1 VLLLLSITL
10 LRASTIVK
18 ILEVSMNNNI
28 LLIEGVHPQA
38 QRLFEK
44 QDFHVSALTS
54 SASDEQLLQAGPY
67 VALGIRSRTELSSDF
82 FNQSGDLLSVGAFC
96 IGINQIHLQSA
107 TQKGIAVFNSP
118 YSNTRSVAEL
128 TLANIINLSRKITQL
143 NHLAH
148 LGKWKKTSQSSYEVR
163 GKVLGIIG
171 YGHIGSQVSVLAEAL
186 GMKIYYYDTQKKL
199 SLGNAQPVSSLEEI
213 LPLCDFLTLHVPQ
226 TPQTKNMITKKEFQ
240 KMKKGSYLINTS
252 RGSTVCLSDLVTT
265 LKEGHLN
272 GAAIDVFPEE
282 PSGNNE
288 VFSNDLQKM
297 DNVILTPH
305 IGGSTEEAQVGIAN
319 DVAQRLIDYLKRG
332 DSSGSVNFPQLS
344 PPPILNKE
352 RTLRVANIHKNTAGV
367 LSEINNLI
375 SKWNINVKTQYLA
388 TAADIGYVIIDIEL
402 EDQKKSLDIARAIQK
417 LETSIKTR
425 ILS

>member
-1 VLLLLSITL
+1 
-10 LRASTIVK
+10 
-18 ILEVSMNNNI
+18 MNNNI
-28 LLIEGVHPQA
+28 LLIEGIHPQA
-38 QRLFEK
+38 KELFEK
-44 QDFHVSALTS
+44 QAFNVSTLAS
-54 SASDEQLLQAGPY
+54 SASGEQLLKTNPY
-67 VALGIRSRTELSSDF
+67 VALGIRSRTELPSDF
-82 FNQSGDLLSVGAFC
+82 FNQSQDLLSVGAFC
-96 IGINQIHLQSA
+96 IGINQIDLESA
-107 TQKGIAVFNSP
+107 TQKGVAVFNSP

-128 TLANIINLSRKITQL
+128 TIANIINLSRKITQL
-143 NHLAH
+143 NHLVH

-186 GMKIYYYDTQKKL
+186 GMKVYYYDIQKKL
-199 SLGNAQPVSSLEEI
+199 SLGNARPLSSLEEI

-226 TPQTKNMITKKEFQ
+226 TPQTKNMITKKELQ

-252 RGSTVCLSDLVTT
+252 RGSTICLNDLVTV
-265 LKEGHLN
+265 LKEKHLN

-319 DVAQRLIDYLKRG
+319 DVAQRLIDYLKKG

-344 PPPILNKE
+344 PPVLNKE
-352 RTLRVANIHKNTAGV
+352 KTLRVANIHKNTAGV
-367 LSEINNLI
+367 LSEINSLV
-375 SKWNINVKTQYLA
+375 SKWDINVQTQYLA
-388 TAADIGYVIIDIEL
+388 TTSDIGYVIMDIEI
-402 EDQKKSLDIARAIQK
+402 EDQKKSLDIINTIQK
-417 LETSIKTR
+417 LNTSIKTR

>member
-1 VLLLLSITL
+1 
-10 LRASTIVK
+10 
-18 ILEVSMNNNI
+18 MNNNI
-28 LLIEGVHPQA
+28 LLIEGIHSQA
-38 QRLFEK
+38 KELFEK
-44 QDFHVSALTS
+44 QAFKVNTLAS
-54 SASDEQLLQAGPY
+54 SASGEQLLQADSY
-67 VALGIRSRTELSSDF
+67 AALGIRSRTELSSDF
-82 FNQSGDLLSVGAFC
+82 FNQSKDLLSVGAFC
-96 IGINQIHLQSA
+96 IGINQIDLESA
-107 TQKGIAVFNSP
+107 AQKGVAVFNSP

-186 GMKIYYYDTQKKL
+186 GMKVYYYDIQKKL
-199 SLGNAQPVSSLEEI
+199 SLGNAQPLLSLEEI
-213 LPLCDFLTLHVPQ
+213 LPLCDFLTFHVPQ
-226 TPQTKNMITKKEFQ
+226 TPQTKNMITKKELQ

-252 RGSTVCLSDLVTT
+252 RGSTICLIDLVTV
-265 LKEGHLN
+265 LKEKHLN

-282 PSGNNE
+282 PSSNNE
-288 VFSNDLQKM
+288 IFSNDLQKM

-319 DVAQRLIDYLKRG
+319 DVAQRLIDYLKKG

-344 PPPILNKE
+344 PPPILNKKK
-352 RTLRVANIHKNTAGV
+352 TLRVANVHKNTAGV
-367 LSEINNLI
+367 LSEINSLI
-375 SKWNINVKTQYLA
+375 SKWDINVQTQYLA
-388 TAADIGYVIIDIEL
+388 TTSDIGYVIIDIEN
-402 EDQKKSLDIARAIQK
+402 QKKSLDVVQAIQK
-417 LETSIKTR
+417 LNTSIKTR